1 MTRPTAARAA
11 NAPHSHAESP
21 TNRAQNAIQPLLGN
35 RNSAERNTAS
45 RTSAVSTRVFSIGAR
60 AFPPALRET
69 LRDPPAHAGFAL
81 GFLDLLAGASEAA
94 LALAIPGDRRVELLG
109 VEVRPQR
116 RGEIQ
121 FGIRKLPKQEIADA
135 LLATGANEQV
145 GFGRVVEREVRSELL
160 LGVPLGRKR
169 GAAHELQQGLHQIP
183 AAAVVGCNRE
193 RESHVARGEF
203 FGAVRELDHAR
214 PEGRDIA
221 DDLQAHLVLVQAL
234 GFLLQGGHE
243 QLLERRNL
251 FGGSAPVLGAE
262 GEKGQVFDA
271 DIGARTRDS
280 THRLDPLLVTRDAR
294 QIALFGPAAVAIHDD
309 GYVPGDVAGGRDL
322 ARGAGEGFHVWSI
335 SGFDQTAISSASL
348 AAIILSI
355 SAMCLSVSFWI
366 SSCARRSSSSDTDLL
381 FSNSLSP
388 WLASR
393 RALRT
398 ATLAFS
404 PSCLITL
411 IKSRRRSS
419 VRAGIGTR
427 TMSP

>member
-45 RTSAVSTRVFSIGAR
+45 RTSAVSTRVFSMGAR
-60 AFPPALRET
+60 AFPPAWRET

-81 GFLDLLAGASEAA
+81 GFLELLAGASEAA
-94 LALAIPGDRRVELLG
+94 LALAIPRDRRVELLG

-121 FGIRKLPKQEIADA
+121 FRIRKLPKQEITDA
-135 LLATGANEQV
+135 LLATGANEQL

-169 GAAHELQQGLHQIP
+169 GAAHQLHQGLHQIP

-193 RESHVARGEF
+193 RESRVARGELL
-203 FGAVRELDHAR
+203 GALRELDHAR

-251 FGGSAPVLGAE
+251 FGGPAPVLRAE
-262 GEKGQVFDA
+262 GEQRQVFDA
-271 DIGARTRDS
+271 AIGARAGDPA
-280 THRLDPLLVTRDAR
+280 HPLDPLLVTGDAR
-294 QIALFGPAAVAIHDD
+294 EIALLGPAPVAVHDD
-309 GYVPGDVAGGRDL
+309 GDMPRDIAREGDL
-322 ARGAGEGFHVWSI
+322 AR
-335 SGFDQTAISSASL
+335 
-348 AAIILSI
+348 
-355 SAMCLSVSFWI
+355 
-366 SSCARRSSSSDTDLL
+366 
-381 FSNSLSP
+381 
-388 WLASR
+388 
-393 RALRT
+393 RA
-398 ATLAFS
+398 
-404 PSCLITL
+404 
-411 IKSRRRSS
+411 
-419 VRAGIGTR
+419 
-427 TMSP
+427 